1 MESVG
6 QIVAQSGVGRLR
18 IMFAFQLSFIDANE
32 LFSFA
37 GLFAETIVGDPV
49 EPGRK
54 ARFSAEAAEVF
65 VGAQKGFLCQIVR
78 ERDIGANQLAEQTS
92 DARLMIPH
100 QLRKSVVVVT
110 EKNAGDKVCI
120 GKRHAEA

>member
-1 MESVG
+1 VG

-37 GLFAETIVGDPV
+37 GLFAETIVSDPV

-54 ARFSAEAAEVF
+54 TCFAAEAAEVL
-65 VGAQKGFLCQIVR
+65 VGAQKSFLRQIVR
-78 ERDIGANQLAEQTS
+78 ERDIGANQLAEQTP

-100 QLRKSVVVVT
+100 QLRKRVVVVT
-110 EKNAGDKVCI
+110 KKNAGDEVCI
-120 GKRHAEA
+120 GKRHAAA